1 MKRIL
6 RNIGWLLGSRGVNA
20 AFSLVY
26 LALATRALG
35 LEDFGRFALLIVLAQ
50 GVAGLASFNTWQ
62 AVVRWGAEEGHA
74 ATAAGFALALDLTSV
89 AFGTLLAL
97 AAAWTAPYWLPL
109 PPALRP
115 LSFMMCMAFL
125 VAIRS
130 TPTGV
135 LRLHDR
141 YDLATLAEAA
151 LPATRAAGAAI
162 AAFAATGIAGFVAAW
177 AIAELACAAAHW
189 LLARRFVPIKFSD
202 ISLKQLPAGRD
213 RVWQFIFATNFS
225 RSLAV
230 TGKQVLMLLVGA
242 IGGAALAGGYR
253 VAVQFGQALVQLG
266 EAAARAL
273 YPELIRTSDAAHGLA
288 GRMAWLALGAGLI
301 AVTAAVLG
309 GRWAIATIAGPEF
322 AFAYTTLV
330 LLALAGAIELLGASW
345 DSLLVSKGRAE
356 LAFMLRA
363 GPLALAMLLLPA
375 AIAEWG
381 LPGVGACV
389 LLASSATVAGFAY
402 AASRLPRS
410 TELPRGTSR

>member
-1 MKRIL
+1 MKRIF

-26 LALATRALG
+26 LALATRMLG
-35 LEDFGRFALLIVLAQ
+35 LEGFGRFALLIVLAQ

-62 AVVRWGAEEGHA
+62 AVVRWGSEEGHA

-89 AFGTLLAL
+89 AFGSFLAL

-109 PPALRP
+109 PPELRP
-115 LSFMMCMAFL
+115 LIFAMCMACL
-125 VAIRS
+125 LAIRS

-151 LPATRAAGAAI
+151 LPATRAVGAAI
-162 AAFAATGIAGFVAAW
+162 AAVAAPSIAGFVAAW
-177 AIAELACAAAHW
+177 AVAELVCAVAHW
-189 LLARRFVPIKFSD
+189 LLARKFVPLKLSD
-202 ISLKQLPAGRD
+202 ISLKRLPAGRQ

-242 IGGAALAGGYR
+242 FGGAALAGGYR

-273 YPELIRTSDAAHGLA
+273 YPELIRTSQAAHDLA
-288 GRMAWLALGAGLI
+288 GRMAVLALGAGSI
-301 AVTAAVLG
+301 AVVAAILG
-309 GRWAIATIAGPEF
+309 GRWAIAAIAGPEF
-322 AFAYTTLV
+322 VFAYTTLV
-330 LLALAGAIELLGASW
+330 LLAVAGAVELLGASW
-345 DSLLVSKGRAE
+345 EALLVSKGRAE
-356 LAFMLRA
+356 LAFALRA
-363 GPLALAMLLLPA
+363 GPLALAMCLLPA
-375 AIAEWG
+375 AIEAWG
-381 LPGVGACV
+381 LPGVGACI

-402 AASRLPRS
+402 AASRLPRA
-410 TELPRGTSR
+410 TELPRGTIR

>member
-1 MKRIL
+1 MKRIF

-26 LALATRALG
+26 LALATRVLG
-35 LEDFGRFALLIVLAQ
+35 LDDFGRFALVIVLAQ

-62 AVVRWGAEEGHA
+62 AVVRWGAEEGNA
-74 ATAAGFALALDLTSV
+74 TTAAGFALALDLTSL
-89 AFGTLLAL
+89 AFGSLLAL

-109 PPALRP
+109 PPDLRP
-115 LSFMMCMAFL
+115 LIFAMCMACL
-125 VAIRS
+125 LAIRS

-141 YDLATLAEAA
+141 YDLATLAEAV

-162 AAFAATGIAGFVAAW
+162 AAFAAPGIAGFVAAW

-189 LLARRFVPIKFSD
+189 LLARKFVPFGLSD
-202 ISLKQLPAGRD
+202 ISLKRLPAGRQ

-242 IGGAALAGGYR
+242 LGGAALAGGYR

-288 GRMAWLALGAGLI
+288 GRMTVLALGAGLI
-301 AVTAAVLG
+301 AVAAAILG
-309 GRWAIATIAGPEF
+309 GRWAIAAIAGPEF
-322 AFAYTTLV
+322 TFAYATLV
-330 LLALAGAIELLGASW
+330 LLAVAGGVELLGVSW
-345 DSLLVSKGRAE
+345 EALLVSKGRAE
-356 LAFMLRA
+356 LAFVLRA
-363 GPLALAMLLLPA
+363 GPLALALALLPA
-375 AIAEWG
+375 AIAAWG

-410 TELPRGTSR
+410 TELPRGTIR